1 MRSFPAA
8 AARRLV
14 LVALLA
20 ASAVLALASLQPCSP
35 HPSSSKPQGQQ
46 GQPTGEAYVFLVLA
60 DSSVRLA
67 LGLHSALSSAGSA
80 RPAVVLAGPAVSAG
94 AAGAMA
100 LAGMA
105 VRRIPQPPR
114 HRNYQL
120 SLRRSADLLSTL
132 EAFRVPLARAVFV
145 DLETVLRGNPDD
157 LFDRPEPFVAGGQ
170 EGQGCL
176 ASGPRT
182 LDSGLMSMRF
192 DNETYEGLLS
202 CLEHGGVVSSVQE
215 LIHKY
220 WTHRLGSVP
229 LLPSSYSTS
238 HTRFS
243 DWNKCNVVDQSYRG
257 AKVIRLGEAVVDWEE
272 VAWLGAKA
280 TGVRYWAMPF
290 MQLFK
295 DQNDLAARRMLE
307 LLFRSGVDDEVVR
320 FVSRLYLGGLLG
332 ANLHKTSNQNT
343 KAKASNRPLPD
354 TSLAEWAGVRYDFS
368 EAYVFLVLS
377 NPNVRMALGLQ
388 AALRAVGST
397 RPVIVLAGSRLGK
410 AALGALALSGMAI
423 RRIPPSPRHPNY
435 KPPARRWIDL
445 LSKLEVFRV
454 PVERVVYLDLDIVL
468 RGNPDELFSISEPFV
483 ASQDDWGCRVE
494 APGKVNSGVMFV
506 RFNNATFSRMRHA
519 IAGEIIRNGDQELI
533 EKYWVKQLGQV
544 TTLPD
549 SYSTFHTRFSDWE
562 QCQSIDQSFRNATI
576 IHLAAAGVKW
586 EHVARDG
593 ERTPELAEWE
603 KPFMGMFKRQ
613 NDLAGLR
620 MLELASRKANDPGVA
635 ELIHRLYDNLK
646 ALNSSL

>member
-1 MRSFPAA
+1 M
-8 AARRLV
+8 
-14 LVALLA
+14 
-20 ASAVLALASLQPCSP
+20 C
-35 HPSSSKPQGQQ
+35 SKPQGQQ

-114 HRNYQL
+114 HRNYQP

-182 LDSGLMSMRF
+182 LDSGLMSIRF

-238 HTRFS
+238 YTRF
-243 DWNKCNVVDQSYRG
+243 KCNTVNQSYRG
-257 AKVIRLGEAVVDWEE
+257 AKVIHLGGAAVDWDE
-272 VAWLGAKA
+272 VAGLGTKA
-280 TGVRYWAMPF
+280 TGIRNWAMPF

-307 LLFRSGVDDEVVR
+307 LIFRSGVDDEVVR
-320 FVSRLYLGGLLG
+320 FVSRLYHRGL
-332 ANLHKTSNQNT
+332 
-343 KAKASNRPLPD
+343 
-354 TSLAEWAGVRYDFS
+354 
-368 EAYVFLVLS
+368 
-377 NPNVRMALGLQ
+377 
-388 AALRAVGST
+388 
-397 RPVIVLAGSRLGK
+397 
-410 AALGALALSGMAI
+410 
-423 RRIPPSPRHPNY
+423 
-435 KPPARRWIDL
+435 RWIDL

-533 EKYWVKQLGQV
+533 EKYWVKQLGRV
-544 TTLPD
+544 TTLSD

-603 KPFMGMFKRQ
+603 KPFMEMFKRQ

-620 MLELASRKANDPGVA
+620 MLELASHKAIDPGVA
-635 ELIHRLYDNLK
+635 ELIHRLYDNLR
-646 ALNSSL
+646 APNSSL

>member
-1 MRSFPAA
+1 
-8 AARRLV
+8 
-14 LVALLA
+14 
-20 ASAVLALASLQPCSP
+20 
-35 HPSSSKPQGQQ
+35 
-46 GQPTGEAYVFLVLA
+46 
-60 DSSVRLA
+60 
-67 LGLHSALSSAGSA
+67 
-80 RPAVVLAGPAVSAG
+80 
-94 AAGAMA
+94 
-100 LAGMA
+100 
-105 VRRIPQPPR
+105 
-114 HRNYQL
+114 
-120 SLRRSADLLSTL
+120 
-132 EAFRVPLARAVFV
+132 
-145 DLETVLRGNPDD
+145 
-157 LFDRPEPFVAGGQ
+157 
-170 EGQGCL
+170 
-176 ASGPRT
+176 
-182 LDSGLMSMRF
+182 MSMRF

-215 LIHKY
+215 LVHKY
-220 WTHRLGSVP
+220 WADRLGSVP

-238 HTRFS
+238 YTRFS

-280 TGVRYWAMPF
+280 TGVRYWATPF

-295 DQNDLAARRMLE
+295 DQNDVAARRMLE
-307 LLFRSGVDDEVVR
+307 LIFGSGVYDEVVR

-332 ANLHKTSNQNT
+332 ANPHKTSNQNT

-354 TSLAEWAGVRYDFS
+354 TSLAEWAGV
-368 EAYVFLVLS
+368 
-377 NPNVRMALGLQ
+377 
-388 AALRAVGST
+388 
-397 RPVIVLAGSRLGK
+397 
-410 AALGALALSGMAI
+410 
-423 RRIPPSPRHPNY
+423 
-435 KPPARRWIDL
+435 RRWIDL

-533 EKYWVKQLGQV
+533 EKYWVKQLGRV

-593 ERTPELAEWE
+593 ERTAELAEWE
-603 KPFMGMFKRQ
+603 KPFMEMFKRQ

-620 MLELASRKANDPGVA
+620 MLELASRKAIDPGVA
-635 ELIHRLYDNLK
+635 ELIHRLYNNPK
-646 ALNSSL
+646 APNSSL